1 MWEKDGRLLLA
12 HKLSALSFPFTF
24 FIGKLLSVRYIMNI
38 LYFVLQ
44 DYLLELQNDPIKSRI
59 CKQRVLCRTLAGNLV
74 YVLTI
79 TSASQNPED
88 AKVSVFQF
96 CTRWFDLIEVWK
108 NKKSLKCR
116 DWFCLLLDFSLGKEI
131 LQCILLE
138 FPDFKARGGTNILE
152 FILFECVLDLLHF
165 FCSIKYV
172 KSMCCVAFVNFKFIY
187 FSRRAHSHPKPSIP
201 HSWNQR

>member
-1 MWEKDGRLLLA
+1 MIPSSHASVNSGFCVVHWLATWFMCSQSHQHHKTRKMRRWVFSSFVPDGLTSSRFGRIKN
-12 HKLSALSFPFTF
+12 HW
-24 FIGKLLSVRYIMNI
+24 SV
-38 LYFVLQ
+38 
-44 DYLLELQNDPIKSRI
+44 
-59 CKQRVLCRTLAGNLV
+59 
-74 YVLTI
+74 
-79 TSASQNPED
+79 
-88 AKVSVFQF
+88 
-96 CTRWFDLIEVWK
+96 
-108 NKKSLKCR
+108 
-116 DWFCLLLDFSLGKEI
+116 DWFCLLLDFCLGKEI